1 MNLKVRPTGVTN
13 QIAVEQI
20 NSRVIKDKFSALEM
34 GVYLVVQLENEEL
47 SHLRNRGLTRKLS
60 FFKVG
65 GGKY

>member
-34 GVYLVVQLENEEL
+34 GVWLVTLLENEEL
-47 SHLRNRGLTRKLS
+47 SHLRNRGLSRKLT
-60 FFKVG
+60 FIKVG
-65 GGKY
+65 GGKF